1 MPRYVSKR
9 KPKREN
15 IQLPLQLPILDP
27 TALSKYKLI
36 FIVDLQSFS
45 NKSCNRI
52 LNQAL
57 FGKVKDETEVVIF
70 VVIKSKFSPMCRECG
85 IGKRDDK
92 SLFLKD
98 RFIKEGNGRVLFQ
111 LDSSIS
117 SLLYRKELSKYV
129 YKHNTNIVI
138 LSEDR
143 QYGYTIIGS
152 DVPNYDT
159 EIYNQYFETFDQ
171 QQQQQQQTI
180 EKNETTE
187 ASTTSTTT
195 TSTTTTAI
203 TTTTIK
209 TDINSLSESAA
220 SLLIKSSENV
230 KLEKESQDH
239 HKTKEE
245 QIEELQIKTSKKI
258 EKWIKDRIEK
268 GDTINLPKTIE
279 SLEKSIQPFCK
290 ITHCFSNNAD
300 IIKKLSECGDIK
312 ICETCQTCKPTS
324 TNLDNQFYFSYLSLS
339 QEDHKQFDWLLKKII
354 TEYTKTP
361 TNQVPI
367 PLVNIN
373 RFTLSER
380 VEIEPSIIIDYLI
393 KNKIISLK
401 NDQEKQQINNDIDH
415 SSNFESGF
423 NDGFSS
429 NLTISSFKSSYSS
442 PRKLKTTTTT
452 TSSSNSYSSPRKL
465 TTASSKTTG
474 SNNYSSPIKF
484 TTLTPKKNYSSSKYS
499 YTSSSSSNS
508 NYNGNDTTI
517 YKGKIIYNDSN

>member
-1 MPRYVSKR
+1 MPRYTTR
-9 KPKREN
+9 KQKKEK
-15 IQLPLQLPILDP
+15 IELPLHLPTLDP
-27 TALSKYKLI
+27 T
-36 FIVDLQSFS
+36 VDLQSFS

-57 FGKVKDETEVVIF
+57 FGKVRDESEVVIL

-85 IGKRDDK
+85 VGKREDK

-117 SLLYRKELSKYV
+117 SLQYRKELCKHV
-129 YKHNTNIVI
+129 YKNNTNIVI

-152 DVPNYDT
+152 GVPNSDT
-159 EIYNQYFETFDQ
+159 EIYNQYFVTFDH
-171 QQQQQQQTI
+171 QQQQTEI
-180 EKNETTE
+180 KTINTNNDET
-187 ASTTSTTT
+187 
-195 TSTTTTAI
+195 I
-203 TTTTIK
+203 TTIQQP
-209 TDINSLSESAA
+209 
-220 SLLIKSSENV
+220 
-230 KLEKESQDH
+230 KEQQQEQH

-290 ITHCFSNNAD
+290 ITHSFSNNVE

-361 TNQVPI
+361 TNLVPL

-373 RFTLSER
+373 KFTLFEK
-380 VEIEPSIIIDYLI
+380 VEIKTSIIIDYLI

-401 NDQEKQQINNDIDH
+401 TLDQKQPNNNTIDH
-415 SSNFESGF
+415 SSNYESALDD
-423 NDGFSS
+423 NFST
-429 NLTISSFKSSYSS
+429 NLTITSTSPIKSKPSATLFKSSYSS
-442 PRKLKTTTTT
+442 PRKLTT
-452 TSSSNSYSSPRKL
+452 TSNYSFSPRKL
-465 TTASSKTTG
+465 TSTSSTG
-474 SNNYSSPIKF
+474 SN
-484 TTLTPKKNYSSSKYS
+484 TLTPLKKAYSSSKYS
-499 YTSSSSSNS
+499 YTSSSNNNNSSS
-508 NYNGNDTTI
+508 SYYGNDDASS
-517 YKGKIIYNDSN
+517 YKGKIIYNDSV

>member
-1 MPRYVSKR
+1 MPRYATR
-9 KPKREN
+9 KPIKKQKIE
-15 IQLPLQLPILDP
+15 LPLHLPTLDP

-57 FGKVKDETEVVIF
+57 FSKVKDESEVVIL
-70 VVIKSKFSPMCRECG
+70 VIIKSKFSPMCRECG

-98 RFIKEGNGRVLFQ
+98 RFIKEGNGRILFQ
-111 LDSSIS
+111 LDSSVS

-129 YKHNTNIVI
+129 YKHNTNIII

-171 QQQQQQQTI
+171 HQQQQQQT
-180 EKNETTE
+180 
-187 ASTTSTTT
+187 TTT
-195 TSTTTTAI
+195 TDDSSTTI
-203 TTTTIK
+203 V
-209 TDINSLSESAA
+209 
-220 SLLIKSSENV
+220 ENV
-230 KLEKESQDH
+230 TTQQQHH
-239 HKTKEE
+239 HKTKDE
-245 QIEELQIKTSKKI
+245 QIEELQIKTSNKI

-268 GDTINLPKTIE
+268 GDIINLPKTIE

-290 ITHCFSNNAD
+290 VTHCFSNNAE
-300 IIKKLSECGDIK
+300 IIKKLTECGDIK

-324 TNLDNQFYFSYLSLS
+324 TNLENQFYFSYLSLS
-339 QEDHKQFDWLLKKII
+339 QEDYKQFDWLLKKII

-373 RFTLSER
+373 KFTLSER
-380 VEIEPSIIIDYLI
+380 VEIKTSIIIDYLI
-393 KNKIISLK
+393 KNKIISMK
-401 NDQEKQQINNDIDH
+401 NDHQQQSIKNNNDIDD

-423 NDGFSS
+423 SDHFST
-429 NLTISSFKSSYSS
+429 NLTISSSSYKSSYSS
-442 PRKLKTTTTT
+442 PRKLKTPTTTT
-452 TSSSNSYSSPRKL
+452 TTGSYSSPRK
-465 TTASSKTTG
+465 
-474 SNNYSSPIKF
+474 F
-484 TTLTPKKNYSSSKYS
+484 TTKGTTNQVTSTTSTPKKNYTSSKYS
-499 YTSSSSSNS
+499 YTSSSNS
-508 NYNGNDTTI
+508 NYYGNNDDTPI
-517 YKGKIIYNDSN
+517 YKGKIVYNSFS

>member
-1 MPRYVSKR
+1 MPRYASR
-9 KPKREN
+9 KPIKKQKIE
-15 IQLPLQLPILDP
+15 LPLHLPTLDP

-57 FGKVKDETEVVIF
+57 FGKVKDESEVVIL

-111 LDSSIS
+111 LDSSVS
-117 SLLYRKELSKYV
+117 SLLYRKELSKFV
-129 YKHNTNIVI
+129 YKHNTNIII

-143 QYGYTIIGS
+143 QYGYSIIGS

-171 QQQQQQQTI
+171 QETETTEIKTTATTDSSSPTENVTTATTTTTTTATKESQQQQQQ
-180 EKNETTE
+180 
-187 ASTTSTTT
+187 
-195 TSTTTTAI
+195 
-203 TTTTIK
+203 
-209 TDINSLSESAA
+209 
-220 SLLIKSSENV
+220 
-230 KLEKESQDH
+230 H

-324 TNLDNQFYFSYLSLS
+324 INLENQFYFSYLSLS
-339 QEDHKQFDWLLKKII
+339 QEDYKQFDWLLKKII

-373 RFTLSER
+373 KFTLSER
-380 VEIEPSIIIDYLI
+380 VEIKTSIIIDYLI
-393 KNKIISLK
+393 KNKTISLK
-401 NDQEKQQINNDIDH
+401 NDQKPIKNNDIDH

-423 NDGFSS
+423 DDYFST
-429 NLTISSFKSSYSS
+429 NLTISSYKSSYSS
-442 PRKLKTTTTT
+442 TRKLKTPTKTTATTTTT
-452 TSSSNSYSSPRKL
+452 TASSGSNYSSPRKITTKGL
-465 TTASSKTTG
+465 TISTSTT
-474 SNNYSSPIKF
+474 S
-484 TTLTPKKNYSSSKYS
+484 TPKKNYSSSKYS
-499 YTSSSSSNS
+499 YTSTSNNS
-508 NYNGNDTTI
+508 NYYGNNDDTPT
-517 YKGKIIYNDSN
+517 YKGKIIYNGSN

>member
-1 MPRYVSKR
+1 MPRYASR
-9 KPKREN
+9 KPIKKQKIE
-15 IQLPLQLPILDP
+15 LPLHLPTLDP

-57 FGKVKDETEVVIF
+57 FSKVKDESEVVIL
-70 VVIKSKFSPMCRECG
+70 VIIKSKFSPMCRECG
-85 IGKRDDK
+85 IGNRDDK

-111 LDSSIS
+111 LDSSVS

-129 YKHNTNIVI
+129 YKHNTNIII

-171 QQQQQQQTI
+171 QPQQTPPSPSSSSSSP
-180 EKNETTE
+180 KDD
-187 ASTTSTTT
+187 SSSTTT
-195 TSTTTTAI
+195 VENVT
-203 TTTTIK
+203 TTTTII
-209 TDINSLSESAA
+209 TT
-220 SLLIKSSENV
+220 
-230 KLEKESQDH
+230 QH
-239 HKTKEE
+239 HKTKDE
-245 QIEELQIKTSKKI
+245 QIEELQIKTSNKI

-268 GDTINLPKTIE
+268 GDIINLPKTIE

-290 ITHCFSNNAD
+290 VTHCFSNNAE
-300 IIKKLSECGDIK
+300 IIKKLTECGDIK
-312 ICETCQTCKPTS
+312 ICDTCQTCKPTS
-324 TNLDNQFYFSYLSLS
+324 TNLENQFYFSYLSLS

-373 RFTLSER
+373 KFTLSER
-380 VEIEPSIIIDYLI
+380 VEIKTSIIIDYLI
-393 KNKIISLK
+393 KNKIISIK
-401 NDQEKQQINNDIDH
+401 NDQQQSIKNNDIDD

-423 NDGFSS
+423 SDHFST
-429 NLTISSFKSSYSS
+429 NLTISSSSSSSYKSSYSS
-442 PRKLKTTTTT
+442 PRKLKTPTTTTTT
-452 TSSSNSYSSPRKL
+452 TSSGSGSGSSYSSPRKL
-465 TTASSKTTG
+465 TTKGSTT
-474 SNNYSSPIKF
+474 S
-484 TTLTPKKNYSSSKYS
+484 TPKKNYTSSKYS
-499 YTSSSSSNS
+499 YTSSSSNS
-508 NYNGNDTTI
+508 NYYNNDDTPT
-517 YKGKIIYNDSN
+517 YKGKIIYNSFS